1 MVMIG
6 DISHRRGNVNRK
18 ATRPPKR
25 RTQKKKNAKTVRKR
39 KTGRRVGNVF
49 VYVSDL
55 HNIFLYI
62 FTRHYTNSS
71 VKQ

>member
-6 DISHRRGNVNRK
+6 DISNTRGNVNRK

-55 HNIFLYI
+55 HNIFFVYFYTILY
-62 FTRHYTNSS
+62 
-71 VKQ
+71 

>member
-25 RTQKKKNAKTVRKR
+25 RTQKKKNAKTVGKR

-55 HNIFLYI
+55 HNIFCVYFYTILY
-62 FTRHYTNSS
+62 
-71 VKQ
+71 

>member
-25 RTQKKKNAKTVRKR
+25 RTQKKKNAKPVQKR

-55 HNIFLYI
+55 HNIFFVYFYTILY
-62 FTRHYTNSS
+62 
-71 VKQ
+71 

>member
-6 DISHRRGNVNRK
+6 DISHRRGN

-55 HNIFLYI
+55 HNIFFVYFYTTLY
-62 FTRHYTNSS
+62 
-71 VKQ
+71 